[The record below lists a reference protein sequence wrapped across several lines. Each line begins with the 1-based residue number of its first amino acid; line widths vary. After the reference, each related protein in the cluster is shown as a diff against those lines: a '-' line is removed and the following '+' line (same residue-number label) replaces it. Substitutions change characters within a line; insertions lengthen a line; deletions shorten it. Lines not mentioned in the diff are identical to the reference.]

1 MLDQIL
7 NSNSLPLL
15 EKMAAFSERRQ
26 EVLAGNIANIDTPGY
41 KMRDLPVAEFRQAL
55 QEAVQLQEKL
65 ADAKARQKTILM
77 RQKTAS
83 SRLEVRKTLDSGKI
97 DEAMGRFDQYER
109 KIEDIESQVEAYDLG
124 KKTLQDEFAE
134 LEAGD
139 KINDELEALKAK
151 MKKAD
156 KPAAKT
162 AKSK

>member
-1 MLDQIL
+1 
-7 NSNSLPLL
+7 
-15 EKMAAFSERRQ
+15 
-26 EVLAGNIANIDTPGY
+26 
-41 KMRDLPVAEFRQAL
+41 
-55 QEAVQLQEKL
+55 
-65 ADAKARQKTILM
+65 
-77 RQKTAS
+77 
-83 SRLEVRKTLDSGKI
+83 
-97 DEAMGRFDQYER
+97 
-109 KIEDIESQVEAYDLG
+109 DIESQVEAYDLG

>member
-1 MLDQIL
+1 MI
-7 NSNSLPLL
+7 PCW
-15 EKMAAFSERRQ
+15 R
-26 EVLAGNIANIDTPGY
+26 
-41 KMRDLPVAEFRQAL
+41 
-55 QEAVQLQEKL
+55 
-65 ADAKARQKTILM
+65 
-77 RQKTAS
+77 
-83 SRLEVRKTLDSGKI
+83 
-97 DEAMGRFDQYER
+97 QYER
-109 KIEDIESQVEAYDLG
+109 KIDDIESQVEAYDLG